1 MTGRPFT
8 IIGAI
13 VAVVALGI
21 FVLLG
26 SRAAG
31 GPISA
36 ATPTNLRSMVVA
48 SRDIA
53 TRIPLT
59 SADLKLVQVDAAAI
73 PPQSFTKV
81 EQLKG
86 LIPIVP
92 IYSGQPVTG
101 NELVASSD
109 SVTGAQAS
117 FLPIPKGWVAMTLPT
132 AEQQGVAGYIQ
143 AGDYITISAI
153 VNAGGKFANTRT
165 VYTNVHV
172 LRIGQAADAI
182 SLTPVQPRG
191 AAPTPAPKPPT
202 ASSITVVVTQCQAE
216 YLDWFIANASIK
228 YTLESYKDYTP
239 RDVAVD
245 AGCPGVDSTHGVT
258 VNDVGRSWPGL
269 VS

>member
-1 MTGRPFT
+1 MSGRPFT
-8 IIGAI
+8 IIGAV
-13 VAVVALGI
+13 VAVLALGV
-21 FVLLG
+21 FVFLG

-31 GPISA
+31 SITAPQV
-36 ATPTNLRSMVVA
+36 NLKSMVVA
-48 SRDIA
+48 SRDISI
-53 TRIPLT
+53 RIPLT
-59 SADLKLVQVDAAAI
+59 PADVKVVQVDAAAI

-81 EQLKG
+81 DQLKG

-109 SVTGAQAS
+109 QVTGAQAA
-117 FLPIPKGWVAMTLPT
+117 FLPIPKGWVAMTIPT

-172 LRIGQAADAI
+172 LRIGQAADSIA
-182 SLTPVQPRG
+182 LQPVQARG
-191 AAPTPAPKPPT
+191 AAPTPTPKPPT
-202 ASSITVVVTQCQAE
+202 AASITVVVTQCQAE
-216 YLDWFIANASIK
+216 YLDWFIANATIK
-228 YTLESYKDYTP
+228 YTLESYKDYNPKDTSV
-239 RDVAVD
+239 DVN
-245 AGCPGVDSTHGVT
+245 CPGVDSTHGVT
-258 VNDVGRSWPGL
+258 VNDISRSWPGL

>member
-1 MTGRPFT
+1 MSGRPFT
-8 IIGAI
+8 IIGAV
-13 VAVVALGI
+13 VAVLALGVFI
-21 FVLLG
+21 FLG

-31 GPISA
+31 SITA
-36 ATPTNLRSMVVA
+36 APTNLKSMVVA
-48 SRDIA
+48 SRDISI
-53 TRIPLT
+53 RIPLT
-59 SADLKLVQVDAAAI
+59 PADVKVVQVDSAAI

-81 EQLKG
+81 DELKG

-109 SVTGAQAS
+109 QVTGAQAA
-117 FLPIPKGWVAMTLPT
+117 FLPIPKGWVAMTIPT

-143 AGDYITISAI
+143 PGDYIAISAI

-182 SLTPVQPRG
+182 ALQPVQARG
-191 AAPTPAPKPPT
+191 AVPTPTPKPPT
-202 ASSITVVVTQCQAE
+202 AASITVVVTQCQAE
-216 YLDWFIANASIK
+216 YLDWFIANATIK
-228 YTLESYKDYTP
+228 YTLESYKDYNPKDT
-239 RDVAVD
+239 AVD
-245 AGCPGVDSTHGVT
+245 ASCPGVDSTHGVA
-258 VNDVGRSWPGL
+258 VNDISRSWPGL